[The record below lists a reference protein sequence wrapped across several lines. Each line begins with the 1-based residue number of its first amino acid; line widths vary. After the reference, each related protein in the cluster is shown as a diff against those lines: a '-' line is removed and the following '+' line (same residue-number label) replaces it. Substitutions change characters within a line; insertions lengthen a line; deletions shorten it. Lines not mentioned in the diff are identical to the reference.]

1 MSYVTE
7 CNFRIGDF
15 YELANKY
22 NNTKP
27 IRGKDD
33 IRPLESRSKQHL
45 RVVKIDDDTYACRM
59 YHTDVATYHRDGRV
73 VMTLGGWNTM
83 STRNFFAHT
92 IPHGYYYV
100 YHKQTINIAKNP
112 SDYMDRH
119 VYHVL
124 DVNGSITINTITDEV
139 TGGVQPTK
147 QVVNRAKS
155 KEARAKYKPF
165 LDWAKSYMVTLG
177 LEVPRESIRDYVLEK
192 QFIEEPE
199 SFGEERYL
207 DVLSTLVYQKWYSP
221 KSYDAVKKQLF
232 KEGTH
237 YDIINLPAG
246 TLHQG

>member
-1 MSYVTE
+1 MSYITE

-15 YELANKY
+15 YELEQKY
-22 NNTKP
+22 LTTKP
-27 IRGKDD
+27 IRGKEADD
-33 IRPLESRSKQHL
+33 IRPLERRTKQHI
-45 RVVKIDDDTYACRM
+45 RVVKIDDDTYACRL

-83 STRNFFAHT
+83 STREFFGHCLPYNFIF
-92 IPHGYYYV
+92 V
-100 YHKQTINIAKNP
+100 YSKQTISVTNWEAHCKDKP
-112 SDYMDRH
+112 SHWHKLVD
-119 VYHVL
+119 
-124 DVNGSITINTITDEV
+124 TITLNTVTREI
-139 TGGVQPTK
+139 TGGGQPTK

-177 LEVPRESIRDYVLEK
+177 LEVPRDGANLSMHE
-192 QFIEEPE
+192 FIHEPE
-199 SFGEERYL
+199 NFDEDKYL
-207 DVLSTLVYQKWYSP
+207 DVLSSLVHQRWYSA
-221 KSYDAVKKQLF
+221 KSYDDVKKQLF